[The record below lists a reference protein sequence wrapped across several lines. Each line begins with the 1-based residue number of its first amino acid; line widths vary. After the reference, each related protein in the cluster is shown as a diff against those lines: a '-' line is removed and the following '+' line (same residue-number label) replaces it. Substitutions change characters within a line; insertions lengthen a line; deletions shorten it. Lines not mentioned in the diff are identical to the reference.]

1 MNYQGKTIRGFT
13 WLSLF
18 RLLTRAISFL
28 RTAILAR
35 ILLPAQFGVFG
46 IAAIVVSL
54 LEILTET
61 GINVFLI
68 QERSNLKKY
77 LNTAWAISIIRGV
90 AVGLLI
96 FIFAP
101 LVGAF
106 FRSEESVGL
115 IRLAGLIPFI
125 RGFINPSI
133 VKLQRDLKF
142 KKEFIYNTSY
152 FTLDA
157 FVAISVS
164 YITKSP
170 IGLVWGMI
178 SGVVLEVVFSHVLIK
193 PSPKLEFDT
202 RIVKKIIKRGKW
214 VTMSGIFGFIAQEG
228 DDTAVAKLMNTSSL
242 GLYQV
247 AYKISTLPLTE
258 ITRVVTRITFPVY
271 SKIIHDKKRVIR
283 AFLKTSIV
291 TTLLVIPPGV
301 ILFYFSD
308 PIILLFLGKGWIE
321 ASEVLK
327 VLAVFGVLVALTDV
341 PHSLLLAYKKQK
353 WVAVLSMVRA
363 LGIVVLIVPFVL
375 KWGIVGAA
383 YASILSVLMVVPFA
397 SFYLYKIIK

>member
-1 MNYQGKTIRGFT
+1 M
-13 WLSLF
+13 
-18 RLLTRAISFL
+18 
-28 RTAILAR
+28 
-35 ILLPAQFGVFG
+35 
-46 IAAIVVSL
+46 
-54 LEILTET
+54 
-61 GINVFLI
+61 
-68 QERSNLKKY
+68 
-77 LNTAWAISIIRGV
+77 
-90 AVGLLI
+90 I

-101 LVGAF
+101 LVASF
-106 FRSEESVGL
+106 FRSEESTGI
-115 IRLAGLIPFI
+115 IRLAGLIPFL

-178 SGVVLEVVFSHVLIK
+178 SGVFLEVVFSHVLIK
-193 PSPKLEFDT
+193 PSPKLEFDIK
-202 RIVKKIIKRGKW
+202 IVKKIIKRGKW

-228 DDTAVAKLMNTSSL
+228 DDTVVAKLLNTSSL

-271 SKIIHDKKRVIR
+271 SKIIYDKKRVIR
-283 AFLKTSIV
+283 AFLKTSLV
-291 TTLLVIPPGV
+291 TMLLVIPPGV
-301 ILFYFSD
+301 ILFHFSD
-308 PIILLFLGKGWIE
+308 QIILLLLGKGWIE

-327 VLAVFGVLVALTDV
+327 VLAIFGVVVALIDF
-341 PHSLLLAYKKQK
+341 PHALFLAYKKQK

-363 LGIVVLIVPFVL
+363 LGIMVFIVPFVL

-383 YASILSVLMVVPFA
+383 YASILSVLMVVPFV